1 MNFFFNYKKYAKIH
15 LVMLMKILVNPIDI
29 EHIKYLNKKD
39 IGGYIIGLKNYSIF
53 QNLKLS
59 IEEIKN
65 IDTDKEIYIS
75 INKPIHNNEI
85 DDIKN
90 ILKELSK
97 MKINGIL
104 YEDIAIYNINK
115 NMNLNLNLI
124 LATMHIPTNSVTC
137 NYWKDKGVKG
147 ALLST
152 ELMYTDFIKIK
163 KDTNM
168 IIMVYLYGY
177 VPIFESKRELITS
190 YMKHINKDKTDNIYY
205 MYEKERCKYYP
216 IYEEENNTFI
226 TEDILNGISVL
237 NELEKNNIDYI
248 ILNSLMHNK
257 ENFNKIVDEYINR
270 KILKKDVFTG
280 FLYKESIFKV
290 KQ

>member
-29 EHIKYLNKKD
+29 DHIKYLNKKD

>member
-1 MNFFFNYKKYAKIH
+1 
-15 LVMLMKILVNPIDI
+15 MKILVNPIDI

-115 NMNLNLNLI
+115 NTNLNLNLI

-205 MYEKERCKYYP
+205 MYEKERRKYYP

-257 ENFNKIVDEYINR
+257 EKFNKIVDEYINR

>member
-1 MNFFFNYKKYAKIH
+1 
-15 LVMLMKILVNPIDI
+15 MLMKILVNPIDI

-53 QNLKLS
+53 QNLKLN

-115 NMNLNLNLI
+115 NTNLNLNLI

-205 MYEKERCKYYP
+205 MYEKERRKYYP